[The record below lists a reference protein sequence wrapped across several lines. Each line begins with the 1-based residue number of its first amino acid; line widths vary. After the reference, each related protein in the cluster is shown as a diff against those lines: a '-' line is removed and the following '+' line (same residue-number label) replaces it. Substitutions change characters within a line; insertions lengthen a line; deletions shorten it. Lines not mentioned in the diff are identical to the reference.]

1 MRLSSVVNREIPIA
15 KRWSL
20 TALFLLFFL
29 FALPVVKSADFF
41 PAGIDTV
48 YASEDAAKPATPAGE
63 GEVKAAQPE
72 EKKKEYPPA
81 PQLKESDYPQVKYIN
96 GRIMTSMVAQLHL
109 WFAAFVLA
117 VPIFVFIIEA
127 IGMATK
133 DKRYDKLAYEFI
145 KVSLTAYSITA
156 VFGGLLLF
164 TIIVFYPDFMKYMAN
179 IFSPTFLA
187 YALLFF
193 AESACL
199 YIYYYGWHA
208 METGFGKWAHLT
220 VGWMLNVVG
229 TMLMFFANAWG

>member
-29 FALPVVKSADFF
+29 FALPVVKPADFF
-41 PAGIDTV
+41 PAGTDTV
-48 YASEDAAKPATPAGE
+48 YASEEAAKPATPAAE
-63 GEVKAAQPE
+63 GEAKAAQPE

-81 PQLKESDYPQVKYIN
+81 PKLKESDYPQVKYIN
-96 GRIMTSMVAQLHL
+96 GRIMTWMAAQLHL

-164 TIIVFYPDFMKYMAN
+164 TLVVFYPDFMKYMAN
-179 IFSPTFLA
+179 IFSPTFLDQGP
-187 YALLFF
+187 LFSSPAAPLKNF
-193 AESACL
+193 FFYSC
-199 YIYYYGWHA
+199 GHS
-208 METGFGKWAHLT
+208 MKNGSKKWAQLL
-220 VGWMLNVVG
+220 VVLNSRTAPSQKTRG
-229 TMLMFFANAWG
+229 Q